1 MTTRKNICLTR
12 WTFVDKVMCLLFN
25 MLPRLVITFL
35 PRNKRLFISWL
46 QSPSAVILEPRKIK
60 SAIVSTVFPSICHEV
75 MGPDVVAAKAQHR
88 PRGATPCPRSGAMA
102 KRSYPT
108 SKVRSKRLH
117 FAGAAVKR
125 YPTSKVR
132 EAQVRLSPKPLQK
145 PFWKPQECQMRET
158 YLKQFPVHARASSTS
173 AGTRDLLSKLN
184 ARGTFSQERIDM
196 KVLPG

>member
-1 MTTRKNICLTR
+1 
-12 WTFVDKVMCLLFN
+12 
-25 MLPRLVITFL
+25 ML
-35 PRNKRLFISWL
+35 
-46 QSPSAVILEPRKIK
+46 
-60 SAIVSTVFPSICHEV
+60 C
-75 MGPDVVAAKAQHR
+75 
-88 PRGATPCPRSGAMA
+88 
-102 KRSYPT
+102 
-108 SKVRSKRLH
+108 